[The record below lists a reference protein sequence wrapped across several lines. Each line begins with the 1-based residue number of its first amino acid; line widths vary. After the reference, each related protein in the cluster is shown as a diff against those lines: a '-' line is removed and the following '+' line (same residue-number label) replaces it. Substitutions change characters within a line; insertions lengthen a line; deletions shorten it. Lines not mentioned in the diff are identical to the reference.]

1 MSATAAILPATG
13 GRAMGGIAP
22 GLTIGE
28 DASGTR
34 SCGRDGQIRTADLSL
49 RRRPLYPSELRPRL
63 NDCSARFARGEKS
76 GLGEKP
82 RVPLRGLSSGE
93 AELVAGAE
101 VAVEECADHR
111 QTGVGAGFAVLGFG
125 VVTTGTQ
132 GVRRFGVTHGDGTYL
147 WRRGGGVWRCGSA
160 EASCRH
166 GGAGARP
173 PRQEMTHI
181 RLSDFLIR

>member
-1 MSATAAILPATG
+1 M
-13 GRAMGGIAP
+13 
-22 GLTIGE
+22 
-28 DASGTR
+28 
-34 SCGRDGQIRTADLSL
+34 
-49 RRRPLYPSELRPRL
+49 
-63 NDCSARFARGEKS
+63 
-76 GLGEKP
+76 
-82 RVPLRGLSSGE
+82 
-93 AELVAGAE
+93 VAGAE

-160 EASCRH
+160 
-166 GGAGARP
+166 AGREPAP
-173 PRQEMTHI
+173 QTQEMTHI